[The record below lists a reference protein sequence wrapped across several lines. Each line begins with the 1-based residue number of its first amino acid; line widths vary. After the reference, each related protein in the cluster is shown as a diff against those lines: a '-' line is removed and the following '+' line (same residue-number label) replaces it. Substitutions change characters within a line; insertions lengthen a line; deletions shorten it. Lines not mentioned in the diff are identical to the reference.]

1 MDRLDLVVR
10 AERALTPRGERPVT
24 LGVRDGTVVEVLDGA
39 DAPLTGAREL
49 RAAADE
55 VLLPGLVD
63 SHVHV
68 NEPGRTEWE
77 GFASA
82 TRAAVLGGVTT
93 LVDMPLNSV
102 PPTTTVA
109 GLDAKRAA
117 ADGVLAVD
125 VGFWG
130 GAVPENSRPGG
141 TGELTALWER
151 GVFGFKSFL
160 SPSGVDE
167 FGHLSA
173 TELATAAEAIAA
185 FDGLLIVHAEDPD
198 VLAAAPVAAGRDYA
212 AFLASRPD
220 DAETRAISL
229 VIETAR
235 RTGVRA
241 HILHLSS
248 AAALPLIARAREEG
262 VRLTVET
269 CPHYLTLAAEAVPAG
284 ATGYK
289 CCPPIRGEGNR
300 DLLWRALRE
309 GLIDCVVSDHSPS
322 TPDLKDLDTGDF
334 GTAWGGISGLQVGLP
349 AMWTEAR
356 RRGVP
361 LAEVVAWMSAA
372 PARVAGVSG
381 KGAIAA
387 GTDADLVF
395 FAPEEEVRVDARE
408 LAHRNPVSAYDG
420 AVLTGRVRRT
430 LLRGA
435 EVTGDSTAGRM
446 IERS

>member
-10 AERALTPRGERPVT
+10 AERALTPQGERPVT
-24 LGVRDGTVVEVLDGA
+24 LGVRDGTVVELRDGA
-39 DAPLTGAREL
+39 DAPLTGEREL
-49 RAAADE
+49 RTAADE

-82 TRAAVLGGVTT
+82 TRAAALGGVTT

-130 GAVPENSRPGG
+130 GAVPENSRPGA
-141 TGELTALWER
+141 TGELSALWER

-173 TELATAAEAIAA
+173 AELATAAEAIAA
-185 FDGLLIVHAEDPD
+185 FGGLLIVHAEDPE

-248 AAALPLIARAREEG
+248 AAALPLIARARQEG

-269 CPHYLTLAAEAVPAG
+269 CPHYLTLAAETVPAG

-349 AMWTEAR
+349 AVWTEAR

-361 LAEVVAWMSAA
+361 LAEVVGWMSAA
-372 PARVAGVSG
+372 PARVAGVPG
-381 KGAIAA
+381 KGAIAV

-395 FAPEEEVRVDARE
+395 FAPDEEVRVDARE

-420 AVLTGRVRRT
+420 AVLTGGVRRT

>member
-10 AERALTPRGERPVT
+10 AERALTPEGERPVT
-24 LGVRDGTVVEVLDGA
+24 VGVREGAVVEVLDGA
-39 DAPLTGAREL
+39 DAPLAGEREL

-82 TRAAVLGGVTT
+82 TRAAALGGVTT

-117 ADGVLAVD
+117 AEGVLAVD

-130 GAVPENSRPGG
+130 GAVPENSGPGA
-141 TGELTALWER
+141 TGALARLWER
-151 GVFGFKSFL
+151 GVFGFKAFL
-160 SPSGVDE
+160 SPSGVEE

-173 TELATAAEAIAA
+173 AELETAAEAIAA

-198 VLAAAPVAAGRDYA
+198 VLAAAPAAAGRDYA
-212 AFLASRPD
+212 SFLASRPD
-220 DAETRAISL
+220 DAETRAIAR
-229 VIETAR
+229 VIAAAR

-241 HILHLSS
+241 HVLHLSS

-309 GLIDCVVSDHSPS
+309 GLVDCVVSDHSPS

-334 GTAWGGISGLQVGLP
+334 GTAWGGISGLQVGL
-349 AMWTEAR
+349 AAVWTEAR

-361 LAEVVAWMSAA
+361 LAEVVEWMSAA

-381 KGAIAA
+381 KGAVAVGA
-387 GTDADLVF
+387 DADLVL
-395 FAPEEEVRVDARE
+395 FAPDEEVRVDARE

-435 EVTGDSTAGRM
+435 EVVEGSAAGRM
-446 IERS
+446 VERR

>member
-24 LGVRDGTVVEVLDGA
+24 VGVRGGRVTDVLDGA
-39 DAPLTGAREL
+39 DAPLSGAREL

-82 TRAAVLGGVTT
+82 TRAAALGGVTT

-141 TGELTALWER
+141 TGEITALWER
-151 GVFGFKSFL
+151 GVFGFKAFL

-173 TELATAAEAIAA
+173 EELATAAEAIAA
-185 FDGLLIVHAEDPD
+185 FDGLLIVHAEDPE

-220 DAETRAISL
+220 DAETRAIAL

-248 AAALPLIARAREEG
+248 AAALPLIARARDEG

-349 AMWTEAR
+349 AVWTEAR

-361 LAEVVAWMSAA
+361 LAEAVGWMSAA

-381 KGAIAA
+381 KGAISA

-395 FAPEEEVRVDARE
+395 FAPEEEVRVDVRD

-435 EVTGDSTAGRM
+435 EVTADSTAGRM
-446 IERS
+446 VERT

>member
-82 TRAAVLGGVTT
+82 TRAAALGGVTT

-141 TGELTALWER
+141 TGELAALWER

-173 TELATAAEAIAA
+173 AELATAAEAIAA